1 MLKIAF
7 EREFSLN
14 SLTSTYIH
22 CEKAHLHLKIF
33 REIKDFNFFPFL
45 GILKPEPI
53 FGGNLME
60 ILSKEPKNDVPE
72 FVKKCTEIIERE
84 KNIKSVGLYRIPG
97 QVSRI
102 QKIRIEINNSN
113 WAVLEGSKIEAH
125 DLTGMVFYSV
135 EILEFLPS

>member
-1 MLKIAF
+1 
-7 EREFSLN
+7 
-14 SLTSTYIH
+14 
-22 CEKAHLHLKIF
+22 
-33 REIKDFNFFPFL
+33 
-45 GILKPEPI
+45 
-53 FGGNLME
+53 ME

-84 KNIKSVGLYRIPG
+84 TNIKSVGLYRVPG

-125 DLTGMVFYSV
+125 DLTGNFFTQCWNFG
-135 EILEFLPS
+135 ILLPQLIHRTLV

>member
-1 MLKIAF
+1 
-7 EREFSLN
+7 
-14 SLTSTYIH
+14 
-22 CEKAHLHLKIF
+22 
-33 REIKDFNFFPFL
+33 
-45 GILKPEPI
+45 
-53 FGGNLME
+53 ME

>member
-1 MLKIAF
+1 
-7 EREFSLN
+7 
-14 SLTSTYIH
+14 
-22 CEKAHLHLKIF
+22 
-33 REIKDFNFFPFL
+33 
-45 GILKPEPI
+45 
-53 FGGNLME
+53 ME

-84 KNIKSVGLYRIPG
+84 KNIKSVGLYRVPG

-125 DLTGMVFYSV
+125 DLTGNFFTQCWNFGFHSLTLNKLS
-135 EILEFLPS
+135 ERIF